1 MYEEG
6 SSSKVMSPAVSQK
19 VAGLSLPRDKCN
31 LDIFCE
37 VPNKKPA
44 KFEYVQNSRRKALR
58 RLYKV

>member
-1 MYEEG
+1 MLDSPTVDQKLAG
-6 SSSKVMSPAVSQK
+6 SS
-19 VAGLSLPRDKCN
+19 LPGDRYL

-44 KFEYVQNSRRKALR
+44 KFEYVQNSRRKVLR